1 MIDPKKKVVT
11 TRIELVK
18 NNILTHEDLDCSLVN
33 VIMLLK
39 NMTIFFFKKRS
50 VCSVHLFILFFIK

>member
-1 MIDPKKKVVT
+1 MRVDLKSPLYDRSKKKVVT

-39 NMTIFFFKKRS
+39 NMTIFF
-50 VCSVHLFILFFIK
+50 

>member
-39 NMTIFFFKKRS
+39 NMTIFFKKKKKK
-50 VCSVHLFILFFIK
+50 CM